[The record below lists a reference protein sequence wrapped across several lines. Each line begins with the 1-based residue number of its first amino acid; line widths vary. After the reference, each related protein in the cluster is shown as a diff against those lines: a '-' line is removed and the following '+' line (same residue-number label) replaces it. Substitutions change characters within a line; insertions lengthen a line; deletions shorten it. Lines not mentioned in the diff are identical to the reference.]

1 MSKTLSLSLICCND
15 YKNIQSSLK
24 EIKKISHLF
33 NDMVVVDGNST
44 DGTTDYINRIIPEI
58 KIIKVDYR
66 NMLAQRIKSFNNTK
80 GDLVLI
86 MDIDDVVDEESIN
99 LNIDYLNKKNLSGVQ
114 FRLRSI
120 ELKSLS
126 NRCWDSLMISLYK
139 QKSKTKTLGRP
150 SITRREY
157 LVGINSP
164 SSYKNRGE
172 DTYIS
177 VKQEELFKDIN
188 FQIGDGVG
196 FKKTE
201 TSLFKSFN
209 KFYSYGFGD
218 AYIVSQKPHKIFNFL
233 FNQLVNYSIIYSF
246 KSFFR
251 LQLIEGLIIF
261 LWGITRFIGM
271 MKELIHLIFKK

>member
-99 LNIDYLNKKNLSGVQ
+99 LNIDYLNKKKP
-114 FRLRSI
+114 LRCSI
-120 ELKSLS
+120 PTE
-126 NRCWDSLMISLYK
+126 
-139 QKSKTKTLGRP
+139 
-150 SITRREY
+150 
-157 LVGINSP
+157 IN
-164 SSYKNRGE
+164 
-172 DTYIS
+172 
-177 VKQEELFKDIN
+177 
-188 FQIGDGVG
+188 
-196 FKKTE
+196 
-201 TSLFKSFN
+201 
-209 KFYSYGFGD
+209 
-218 AYIVSQKPHKIFNFL
+218 
-233 FNQLVNYSIIYSF
+233 
-246 KSFFR
+246 
-251 LQLIEGLIIF
+251 
-261 LWGITRFIGM
+261 
-271 MKELIHLIFKK
+271 